1 MNLQTWAVALGIIVV
16 VLAGVLFFG
25 GYIGPS
31 TAPPAQ
37 TETAIVV
44 LPETVFGFE
53 LQESLPQVD
62 PIFEGEQFS
71 SLVAFAPSDGSPFEN
86 VVLRVGI
93 MLYHFDNAAHVEPA
107 LAILSL
113 GNPLERVIFL
123 GHTLL
128 KYVDEKSAQVTLFL
142 SADNSL
148 VQILAV
154 GPSDGDIFAVGN
166 AALQMVNGILQAQP

>member
-1 MNLQTWAVALGIIVV
+1 MNLQTWALVLGVVAA
-16 VLAGVLFFG
+16 VLAGVVLFG
-25 GYIGPS
+25 GYIGPA
-31 TAPPAQ
+31 TAPPP
-37 TETAIVV
+37 ETAIVV

-71 SLVAFAPSDGSPFEN
+71 SLVAFAPSGDSPFEN
-86 VVLRVGI
+86 VVSRIGV
-93 MLYHFDNAAHVEPA
+93 MLYRFDNAINVEPA

-113 GNPLERVIFL
+113 GNPLKEVIFQ

-128 KYVDEKSAQVTLFL
+128 KYADEKSGQVTLFL

-154 GPSDGDIFAVGN
+154 GSSDGNISAVEN
-166 AALQMVNGILQAQP
+166 AALQMMNGLLQAQP